1 MAKRYEKHYK
11 VKSDD
16 LNDYES
22 KPFSN
27 DDQYEMRQIRQE
39 LDESRQEVKQL
50 SEELRRLRSKE
61 SSMDA
66 ENQILKSKLLQA
78 DPNVKLTEQRYASN
92 IPKLPA
98 PSTGEGR
105 SIEMTNYDEQPANYD
120 YNNQYNYDQSQNYD
134 QSYDYN
140 QQQQQNYDTGINLHN
155 ADEQA
160 INDIDQFLNED
171 EF

>member
-16 LNDYES
+16 PDYEN

-27 DDQYEMRQIRQE
+27 DDQYELRQLRQE

-78 DPNVKLTEQRYASN
+78 DPDVKVTEQRYASN

-98 PSTGEGR
+98 PGTGEGR
-105 SIEMTNYDEQPANYD
+105 SIEMTNYDDHHQNYD

-134 QSYDYN
+134 QNYDYN
-140 QQQQQNYDTGINLHN
+140 QQQNYDTGINLHN